1 MPGEISLCSLQQE
14 SSEDID
20 NFVFRSLTRQSHNS
34 SLVQQLT
41 DQLDIARRE
50 KRQLEQQLGQ
60 LASQLEVADKEK
72 EQLEEQLVLVRG
84 ELQDLIREHDNLKDD
99 FRVLVRK
106 YDGERNKTPDPSH
119 VPVSKTKLLHEAQK
133 GHMLLATEEKLE
145 EAIIQL
151 QLREAEMEDV
161 AQHFETVNRQ
171 VLDRDLELDNMR
183 SRVTE
188 LQQSLTEAL
197 AENRELDQT
206 VGQQKVTILSL
217 QGAVEDT
224 RRRSDTARHKTVRL
238 IYKDSSDLSGDEM
251 VQERHQ
257 RYNNN
262 NNNSA
267 PRSFLMSSSDSF
279 EI

>member
-1 MPGEISLCSLQQE
+1 
-14 SSEDID
+14 
-20 NFVFRSLTRQSHNS
+20 
-34 SLVQQLT
+34 
-41 DQLDIARRE
+41 
-50 KRQLEQQLGQ
+50 
-60 LASQLEVADKEK
+60 
-72 EQLEEQLVLVRG
+72 
-84 ELQDLIREHDNLKDD
+84 
-99 FRVLVRK
+99 
-106 YDGERNKTPDPSH
+106 
-119 VPVSKTKLLHEAQK
+119 
-133 GHMLLATEEKLE
+133 
-145 EAIIQL
+145 
-151 QLREAEMEDV
+151 
-161 AQHFETVNRQ
+161 
-171 VLDRDLELDNMR
+171 MR

-238 IYKDSSDLSGDEM
+238 IYKDSSDLSGDEV

>member
-1 MPGEISLCSLQQE
+1 M
-14 SSEDID
+14 
-20 NFVFRSLTRQSHNS
+20 
-34 SLVQQLT
+34 QQLT

-60 LASQLEVADKEK
+60 LSSQLEVADKEK
-72 EQLEEQLVLVRG
+72 EQLEQQLVLVRG
-84 ELQDLIREHDNLKDD
+84 ELQDLIREHENLKDD

-106 YDGERNKTPDPSH
+106 YDGERNKTPDPSQ
-119 VPVSKTKLLHEAQK
+119 VPVSKTKLLYEAQK
-133 GHMLLATEEKLE
+133 GQVLLATEEKLE
-145 EAIIQL
+145 EAITQL

-161 AQHFETVNRQ
+161 AQHFEAVNRQ

-197 AENRELDQT
+197 ADNRVLDQT
-206 VGQQKVTILSL
+206 VDQQKVTILSL

-224 RRRSDTARHKTVRL
+224 RRRQADTAARHKTVRL
-238 IYKDSSDLSGDEM
+238 IYKDSSDISGDEGV

-262 NNNSA
+262 NNT

>member
-1 MPGEISLCSLQQE
+1 M
-14 SSEDID
+14 
-20 NFVFRSLTRQSHNS
+20 
-34 SLVQQLT
+34 QQLT

-50 KRQLEQQLGQ
+50 KRQLELQVGQ
-60 LASQLEVADKEK
+60 LSSQLEVADKEK
-72 EQLEEQLVLVRG
+72 EQLEQQLVLVRG
-84 ELQDLIREHDNLKDD
+84 ELQDLIREHENLKDD

-106 YDGERNKTPDPSH
+106 YDGGRNKTPDPSQ

-133 GHMLLATEEKLE
+133 GQVLLATEEKLE
-145 EAIIQL
+145 DAIMQL

-161 AQHFETVNRQ
+161 AQHFEVVNRQ

-188 LQQSLTEAL
+188 LQHSLTEAL
-197 AENRELDQT
+197 ADNRELDQT
-206 VGQQKVTILSL
+206 VSQQKVTILGL

-224 RRRSDTARHKTVRL
+224 RRRSDTSRHKTVRL
-238 IYKDSSDLSGDEM
+238 IYKDSSDISGDEGV
-251 VQERHQ
+251 VQEKHQ

-262 NNNSA
+262 NNT

>member
-262 NNNSA
+262 NSA

>member
-1 MPGEISLCSLQQE
+1 MPGEISRSVRE
-14 SSEDID
+14 GSSDFNIEH
-20 NFVFRSLTRQSHNS
+20 FRSLTRQSHDS

-60 LASQLEVADKEK
+60 LSSQLEVADKERD
-72 EQLEEQLVLVRG
+72 QLEQQLVLVRG
-84 ELQDLIREHDNLKDD
+84 ELQDLIREHENLKDD

-106 YDGERNKTPDPSH
+106 YDGERNKTPDPSQ

-133 GHMLLATEEKLE
+133 GQVLLATEEKLE
-145 EAIIQL
+145 EAIMQL

-161 AQHFETVNRQ
+161 AQHFEAVNRQ

-197 AENRELDQT
+197 ADNRELDQT
-206 VGQQKVTILSL
+206 VSQQKVTILSL

-238 IYKDSSDLSGDEM
+238 IYKDSSDVSGDEGV

-257 RYNNN
+257 KYNNN
-262 NNNSA
+262 NT

>member
-106 YDGERNKTPDPSH
+106 YDGEKNKTPDPSH

-262 NNNSA
+262 NNSA

>member
-1 MPGEISLCSLQQE
+1 ML
-14 SSEDID
+14 
-20 NFVFRSLTRQSHNS
+20 FRSLTRQSHNS

-50 KRQLEQQLGQ
+50 KRQLEEQLGQ
-60 LASQLEVADKEK
+60 LTAQLEVADREK
-72 EQLEEQLVLVRG
+72 EQLEQQMVLVRG
-84 ELQDLIREHDNLKDD
+84 ELSDLIREHDNLKDD

-106 YDGERNKTPDPSH
+106 YDGVKTPDPSH
-119 VPVSKTKLLHEAQK
+119 LPVSKTKLLHEAQK
-133 GHMLLATEEKLE
+133 GHVLLATEEKLE
-145 EAIIQL
+145 EAIMQL
-151 QLREAEMEDV
+151 QLREAEMENV
-161 AQHFETVNRQ
+161 AQHFEAVNRQ
-171 VLDRDLELDNMR
+171 VLDRDLELDNLR
-183 SRVTE
+183 SRVME

-197 AENRELDQT
+197 AENRELDET

-224 RRRSDTARHKTVRL
+224 RRRSDTVRHKTVRL
-238 IYKDSSDLSGDEM
+238 IYKDSSDLSGDEAV

-257 RYNNN
+257 RNNN
-262 NNNSA
+262 NNNNA